1 MRRTK
6 EPPLNVRPIVLGTL
20 TLTLVFWGAQ
30 TLIPEWRRGP
40 SFPVTHVGSS
50 QPLIRLSQEAALP
63 SPVLQLKQL
72 LSSKEGEPSVPWDSE
87 RAVEGDKVSEPL
99 TTLQARLERL
109 KSMPAY

>member
-1 MRRTK
+1 MNGRQ
-6 EPPLNVRPIVLGTL
+6 IALGTL
-20 TLTLVFWGAQ
+20 TLTLVFWGSH

-72 LSSKEGEPSVPWDSE
+72 LAAEDGEPSMPWDSE
-87 RAVEGDKVSEPL
+87 SAVEGDNVSEPL
-99 TTLQARLERL
+99 IMLRSRLERL
-109 KSMPAY
+109 KSMSAH